1 MDGIERLKNTPV
13 CTGMPHSN
21 WIFGRKILTERD
33 RLSCLA
39 DDVGHQ
45 GIDEDS
51 ITENSD
57 ANNAS
62 NNQSKS
68 ERNRLIKTPKT
79 NALTKPEGGRSAGD
93 WLRQNWISYILT
105 PLLIILV

>member
-1 MDGIERLKNTPV
+1 MDGIERLKQTPV
-13 CTGMPHSN
+13 CTGISHSN
-21 WIFGRKILTERD
+21 WIFGKKILTELD
-33 RLSCLA
+33 QLSCLP

-62 NNQSKS
+62 NNKSKS
-68 ERNRLIKTPKT
+68 ERNRSIKTPKT
-79 NALTKPEGGRSAGD
+79 NALTEQEGGRSAGD

-105 PLLIILV
+105 HSLSFL